1 MSLSS
6 PSNLFVPIAIGQ
18 TLYIEGCEWVSLQI
32 QGNPYITDFYILL
45 TLGGCDAVL
54 GIQWLQTLGPILW
67 DFDRL
72 FMEFSYI
79 GQKCTLQGISNSG
92 LSLMEG
98 EEFGKPTQPNHKGV
112 SSSLHWPNSA
122 NVHFL
127 YYWPTNSIF
136 G

>member
-54 GIQWLQTLGPILW
+54 GIQWLQTFGPILW
-67 DFDRL
+67 VFDRL
-72 FMEFSYI
+72 LMEFSHN
-79 GQKCTLQGISNSG
+79 GQKHIFQGISSSG
-92 LSLMEG
+92 LSLVEG
-98 EEFGKPTQPNHKGV
+98 EEFGKLT
-112 SSSLHWPNSA
+112 
-122 NVHFL
+122 
-127 YYWPTNSIF
+127 
-136 G
+136 